1 MSYRFQA
8 KGKEKHMDGILYGI
22 GTGPGDPELLTLKAV
37 RKIRDCS
44 VIAVPVS
51 DREYA
56 SEEGLPDEETQ
67 KKYCRKCVAYQ
78 IAEKEIPEMEKKEKI
93 YLPMP
98 MVKEKE
104 VLERAHE
111 RSAILVEEQ
120 LKKGRDVAF
129 LTLGDPSVYSTY
141 LYVRKKIE
149 ARGFQTVIIPGVPS
163 FCAAAARLGTGL
175 SENVEELHILPA
187 SYQIEEGLSLQG
199 TKVLMKAGK
208 KMPLV
213 KESIRKSGGRA
224 MMVTNCGMP
233 GEKVYQGV
241 EEMPDD
247 AGYYSL
253 VIVKEEI

>member
-1 MSYRFQA
+1 M
-8 KGKEKHMDGILYGI
+8 
-22 GTGPGDPELLTLKAV
+22 
-37 RKIRDCS
+37 
-44 VIAVPVS
+44 
-51 DREYA
+51 
-56 SEEGLPDEETQ
+56 
-67 KKYCRKCVAYQ
+67 
-78 IAEKEIPEMEKKEKI
+78 
-93 YLPMP
+93 
-98 MVKEKE
+98 
-104 VLERAHE
+104 
-111 RSAILVEEQ
+111 
-120 LKKGRDVAF
+120 
-129 LTLGDPSVYSTY
+129 YSTY

-213 KESIRKSGGRA
+213 KESIRKSGGQA

-253 VIVKEEI
+253 VIVKEEV